1 MSFADK
7 LGKSYGV
14 VRDQAKIKKIDIEL
28 GEVKFNL
35 KVRIPLKHEME
46 AMTEKIANPD
56 PEKVEAIYTDLTK
69 TMKQSL
75 DDGGEEFLKLLNS
88 EKETIKVTD
97 DDIII
102 NGTSTRQVSNMTAI
116 WQTQVEQY
124 FHLLESETGD
134 PIDETY
140 EQISSEFPEQIIKEI
155 VTAIDG
161 AIRPDYKTAKKN

>member
-56 PEKVEAIYTDLTK
+56 PEKVETIYTDLTK

>member
-1 MSFADK
+1 
-7 LGKSYGV
+7 
-14 VRDQAKIKKIDIEL
+14 
-28 GEVKFNL
+28 
-35 KVRIPLKHEME
+35 
-46 AMTEKIANPD
+46 
-56 PEKVEAIYTDLTK
+56 
-69 TMKQSL
+69 MKQSL

-124 FHLLESETGD
+124 FYLLESETGD

>member
-28 GEVKFNL
+28 GEVKFSL

-46 AMTEKIANPD
+46 SLTEKIANPD
-56 PEKVEAIYTDLTK
+56 PEKVNVIYENLTK
-69 TMKQSL
+69 SIKQAIEEGG
-75 DDGGEEFLKLLNS
+75 DDFLKVLNND
-88 EKETIKVTD
+88 KETIKVTD
-97 DDIII
+97 DDIVID
-102 NGTSTRQVSNMTAI
+102 GTSTKQVANMTAI
-116 WQTQVEQY
+116 WETQVEEY
-124 FHLLESETGD
+124 FHLLQSETGEA
-134 PIDETY
+134 INETFKD
-140 EQISSEFPEQIIKEI
+140 ISEEFPEQVIREI

>member
-1 MSFADK
+1 MSFANK
-7 LGKSYGV
+7 LGKSYEM
-14 VRDQAKIKKIDIEL
+14 VRDQAKLKKIEIEL
-28 GEVKFNL
+28 GDVKFSL

-46 AMTEKIANPD
+46 SITETIANPD
-56 PEKVEAIYTDLTK
+56 PAKVDAIYTDLTK
-69 TMKQSL
+69 TIKQSIE
-75 DDGGEEFLKLLNS
+75 DGGEEFLKLLNS

-97 DDIII
+97 DDVVI
-102 NGTSTRQVSNMTAI
+102 NGTSTRQVSTMTAI

-124 FHLLESETGD
+124 FHLLQSETGE

-155 VTAIDG
+155 ITAIDG

>member
-28 GEVKFNL
+28 GEVKFTL

-46 AMTEKIANPD
+46 LITEKIANPD
-56 PEKVEAIYTDLTK
+56 PEKVELIYNDLTK

-75 DDGGEEFLKLLNS
+75 EDGGEEFLKLLNS
-88 EKETIKVTD
+88 EKETIKITD

>member
-7 LGKSYGV
+7 LGKSYGM

-28 GEVKFNL
+28 GEVKFSL

-46 AMTEKIANPD
+46 SLTEKIANPD
-56 PEKVEAIYTDLTK
+56 PEKVNVIYENITKSIKQAIEEGG
-69 TMKQSL
+69 
-75 DDGGEEFLKLLNS
+75 DDFLKVLNG

-97 DDIII
+97 DDIVID
-102 NGTSTRQVSNMTAI
+102 GTSTKQVANMTAI
-116 WQTQVEQY
+116 WETQVEEY
-124 FHLLESETGD
+124 FHLLQSETGEA
-134 PIDETY
+134 INETFKD
-140 EQISSEFPEQIIKEI
+140 ISEEFPEQVIREI

>member
-7 LGKSYGV
+7 LGKSYGM

-28 GEVKFNL
+28 GEVKFSL

-46 AMTEKIANPD
+46 SLTEKIANPD
-56 PEKVEAIYTDLTK
+56 PEKVNLIYENLTK
-69 TMKQSL
+69 SIKQAIEEGG
-75 DDGGEEFLKLLNS
+75 DDFLKVLNG

-97 DDIII
+97 DDIVID
-102 NGTSTRQVSNMTAI
+102 GTSTKQVANMTAI
-116 WQTQVEQY
+116 WETQVEEY
-124 FHLLESETGD
+124 FHLLQSETGEA
-134 PIDETY
+134 INETFKD
-140 EQISSEFPEQIIKEI
+140 ISEEFPEQVIREI

>member
-46 AMTEKIANPD
+46 SITEKIANPD
-56 PEKVEAIYTDLTK
+56 PEKVELIYNDLTK

-75 DDGGEEFLKLLNS
+75 EDGGEEFLKLLNS

>member
-28 GEVKFNL
+28 GEVKFSL

-46 AMTEKIANPD
+46 SITEKIANPD
-56 PEKVEAIYTDLTK
+56 HEKVELIYSDLTK

-75 DDGGEEFLKLLNS
+75 EDGGEEFLKLLNS

>member
-1 MSFADK
+1 MSFANK
-7 LGKSYGV
+7 LGKSYEM
-14 VRDQAKIKKIDIEL
+14 VRDEAKLKKIEIEL
-28 GEVKFNL
+28 GEIKFNL

-46 AMTEKIANPD
+46 AITEIIANPD
-56 PEKVEAIYTDLTK
+56 PAKVKEIYTDLTK

-75 DDGGEEFLKLLNS
+75 EDGGEEFLKLLNS

-124 FHLLESETGD
+124 FHLLQSETGEA
-134 PIDETY
+134 IDETY
-140 EQISSEFPEQIIKEI
+140 EQIASEFPEQVIRE
-155 VTAIDG
+155 VLTAIEG

>member
-28 GEVKFNL
+28 GEVKFSL

-46 AMTEKIANPD
+46 SITEKIANPD
-56 PEKVEAIYTDLTK
+56 PEKVELIYSDLTK

-75 DDGGEEFLKLLNS
+75 EDGGEEFLKLLNS

>member
-7 LGKSYGV
+7 LGKSYGM

-46 AMTEKIANPD
+46 SLTEKIANPD
-56 PEKVEAIYTDLTK
+56 PEKVNVIYENLTK
-69 TMKQSL
+69 SIKQAIEEGG
-75 DDGGEEFLKLLNS
+75 DDFLKVLNGD
-88 EKETIKVTD
+88 KETIKVTD
-97 DDIII
+97 DDIVID
-102 NGTSTRQVSNMTAI
+102 GTSTKQVANMTAI
-116 WQTQVEQY
+116 WETQVEEY
-124 FHLLESETGD
+124 FHLLQSETGEA
-134 PIDETY
+134 INETFKD
-140 EQISSEFPEQIIKEI
+140 ISEEFPEQVIREI

>member
-1 MSFADK
+1 
-7 LGKSYGV
+7 
-14 VRDQAKIKKIDIEL
+14 
-28 GEVKFNL
+28 
-35 KVRIPLKHEME
+35 ME
-46 AMTEKIANPD
+46 SITEKIANPD
-56 PEKVEAIYTDLTK
+56 PEKVELIYSDLTK

-75 DDGGEEFLKLLNS
+75 EDGGEEFLKLLNS